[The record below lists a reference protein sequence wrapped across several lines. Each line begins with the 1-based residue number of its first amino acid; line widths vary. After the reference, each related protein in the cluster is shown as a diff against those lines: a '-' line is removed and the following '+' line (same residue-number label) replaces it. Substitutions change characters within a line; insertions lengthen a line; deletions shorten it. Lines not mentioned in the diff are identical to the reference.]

1 MANKREDSKLKIA
14 KDAIT
19 QDWKR
24 RQGKIG
30 SLIGNQWLLT
40 PISITDGIL
49 IAFLTPKRLN
59 FSDPSTESLSIWK
72 AKRPFDNSTR
82 RRTWNI
88 LSRKENFKLYFR
100 NFISETLFPCN
111 FRISKKIMVIRFGEC
126 LSAIHF
132 FLNSWI
138 ELLLRKKMEHTKV
151 ILMTDLKIGTLV
163 FNHFSKKIVYR
174 DKRILQYNL
183 YRDMRLKNSHS
194 FRTLSAS
201 QQSYSRDMLPVLI
214 LSYTE
219 TWSKCFLY
227 FHQRINFQK
236 ISVHQE
242 LHRDD
247 NLKLLG

>member
-1 MANKREDSKLKIA
+1 
-14 KDAIT
+14 
-19 QDWKR
+19 
-24 RQGKIG
+24 
-30 SLIGNQWLLT
+30 
-40 PISITDGIL
+40 
-49 IAFLTPKRLN
+49 
-59 FSDPSTESLSIWK
+59 
-72 AKRPFDNSTR
+72 
-82 RRTWNI
+82 
-88 LSRKENFKLYFR
+88 
-100 NFISETLFPCN
+100 
-111 FRISKKIMVIRFGEC
+111 
-126 LSAIHF
+126 
-132 FLNSWI
+132 
-138 ELLLRKKMEHTKV
+138 MEHTKV

-183 YRDMRLKNSHS
+183 YRDMRLKNTHS

-214 LSYTE
+214 LSYNE
-219 TWSKCFLY
+219 TWSNCFLY